1 MIKNVLYFIALFS
14 LIQLNGFSQERY
26 VATVTK
32 TETVIKKN
40 FNNRLDSLRYLLYN
54 LNDKYIIITD
64 ETCCYK
70 QYFIQEGFGV
80 QKIIEIKKKNKVLK
94 RAFDL
99 SSYNKDFVGV
109 ESDSIYQYYN
119 THSKFV
125 YFFVKS
131 EGLKYGE
138 FYLPILF
145 NVKVEDKKFYPIDKR
160 VHEFLIEQII
170 THWKNEL

>member
-1 MIKNVLYFIALFS
+1 MIKNILCFTVLFS

-26 VATVTK
+26 AATVTK
-32 TETVIKKN
+32 TETIIKEN

-54 LNDKYIIITD
+54 LDDKYIIITD
-64 ETCCYK
+64 EVCCYR
-70 QYFIQEGFGV
+70 QYFIKEGFGV
-80 QKIIEIKKKNKVLK
+80 QKSLEIKKKNKVLK
-94 RAFDL
+94 LAFDL
-99 SSYNKDFVGV
+99 SSYNKDFVSV
-109 ESDSIYQYYN
+109 ESDSMYQYYN

-125 YFFVKS
+125 YFFIKS

-160 VHEFLIEQII
+160 VHEFLMEQII
-170 THWKNEL
+170 TYWKNDL